1 MMTQFKEREMELSF
15 RARQIYESVIN
26 EMQEAEEIEGVE
38 GQDYINLMASIAQEA
53 SKRIEN
59 FLSWHNEQLR
69 NGGVE

>member
-1 MMTQFKEREMELSF
+1 MELSF
-15 RARQIYESVIN
+15 RARQIYESVLN

>member
-1 MMTQFKEREMELSF
+1 MEGSIEMELSF

-59 FLSWHNEQLR
+59 FMLWHNEQLR

>member
-15 RARQIYESVIN
+15 RARQIYESVLN

-59 FLSWHNEQLR
+59 FMLWHNEQLR
-69 NGGVE
+69 NGG

>member
-1 MMTQFKEREMELSF
+1 MELSF
-15 RARQIYESVIN
+15 RAKQIYESVIH

-38 GQDYINLMASIAQEA
+38 GQDYLNLMASIAQEA

>member
-1 MMTQFKEREMELSF
+1 MELSF
-15 RARQIYESVIN
+15 RARQIYESVLN

-38 GQDYINLMASIAQEA
+38 GQDYLNLMASIAQEA

>member
-1 MMTQFKEREMELSF
+1 MELSF
-15 RARQIYESVIN
+15 RARQIYESVVN

-38 GQDYINLMASIAQEA
+38 GQDYLNLMASIAQEA

>member
-59 FLSWHNEQLR
+59 FMLWHNEQLR

>member
-1 MMTQFKEREMELSF
+1 MELSI

-38 GQDYINLMASIAQEA
+38 GQDYLNLMASIAQEA

>member
-1 MMTQFKEREMELSF
+1 MELSI

-38 GQDYINLMASIAQEA
+38 GQDYLNLMASIAQEA

-59 FLSWHNEQLR
+59 FLSWNEER
-69 NGGVE
+69 NHG

>member
-15 RARQIYESVIN
+15 RARQIYEGVLN

-59 FLSWHNEQLR
+59 FMLWHNEQLR